1 MRKSSLT
8 STVCTALVLMP
19 LALSPL
25 NAVAQ
30 PALNRAELNT
40 TALAKIQPTQLSQL
54 KLIAQRQDQRL
65 LQAFRGKE
73 ALKASMEAEL
83 RAIQQEPDEDK
94 REGLIK
100 AYQAKNKTAYQTAL
114 RESNVDLNA
123 MAREMAVAAPDMDFR
138 VTDNL
143 SIVAAPK
150 MQAASRKSAPASGS
164 LPAPTPSRQVKNLV
178 TEDYTIKKDVGC
190 GAIAG
195 GEINV
200 SGGYMTNKAVAIS
213 TGACE
218 NEGEYLHEFRIRS
231 NETVDATMTVDMTAR
246 AQAVGIY
253 GSAASTSSVSAR
265 IVGSESQPGDG
276 DGVSC
281 TAFAPA
287 LWVANEECEL
297 LNVRLNARFTR
308 PGTYALTAQ
317 TRTYILTALNIGG
330 ASGEARIKKL
340 RGTLVTETR

>member
-1 MRKSSLT
+1 MRKSPLT
-8 STVCTALVLMP
+8 STVCAALVLMP

-25 NAVAQ
+25 TAVAQ

-40 TALAKIQPTQLSQL
+40 TALAKIQPAQLSQL

-100 AYQAKNKTAYQTAL
+100 AYQAKNKTAYQAAL

-164 LPAPTPSRQVKNLV
+164 LPAPTPSRKVKNLA
-178 TEDYTIKKDVGC
+178 TEDYTISKDVGC
-190 GAIAG
+190 GQIAG

-213 TGACE
+213 TGGCE
-218 NEGEYLHEFRIRS
+218 NEGSYVHEFRVRP
-231 NETVDATMTVDMTAR
+231 NETVEATLTVDMTAK
-246 AQAVGIY
+246 AQAMGIL
-253 GSAASTSSVSAR
+253 GSASSTSSVSAR
-265 IVGSESQPGDG
+265 IVGSQSQPGDS
-276 DGVSC
+276 DGVYC
-281 TAFAPA
+281 TVIAGI
-287 LWVANEECEL
+287 LWAASDECEL
-297 LNVRLNARFTR
+297 LNVRLNTRFTQ
-308 PGTYALTAQ
+308 PGTYSLIAT
-317 TRTYILTALNIGG
+317 TRTYLLTALSVGG
-330 ASGEARIKKL
+330 SSGEARIKKL